1 MSLEHA
7 ILGFLKS
14 EDLTGYDLK
23 TRCFDRVA
31 SHFWTADQAQVYRTL
46 DRLERD
52 GLVTAKIRRQ
62 TGKPDRKVYAI
73 TAAGQDSLAEWLS
86 EHHPTPAFRDPF
98 LIQLY
103 FLGDLSTD
111 ASSHILYMARD
122 EHQERLESLRTR
134 ASTFRGGDPRTGQTT
149 DLGSELQRMTLV
161 AAMARERAAI
171 DWLDDCIDAVDSRAV
186 RQ

>member
-7 ILGFLKS
+7 ILGFLNS

-23 TRCFDRVA
+23 TRCFDRLA

-52 GLVTAKIRRQ
+52 GLVTARIRRQ
-62 TGKPDRKVYAI
+62 EGKPDRKVYSIAR
-73 TAAGQDSLAEWLS
+73 AGRESLAAWLG
-86 EHHPTPAFRDPF
+86 EHHPSPAFRDPF

-103 FLGDLSTD
+103 FLGELSTE
-111 ASSHILYMARD
+111 ASAHILHTARD
-122 EHQERLESLRTR
+122 EHQERLDSLRAR
-134 ASTFRGGDPRTGQTT
+134 AATLHRDDLAPEGVT
-149 DLGSELQRMTLV
+149 DIGSEFQRMTLV

-171 DWLDDCIDAVDSRAV
+171 DWLDDCIETVGSGAV